1 MASTTGTGLVAARA
15 LLASVFV
22 VMGAWRL
29 YRATQ
34 GVPTGDATLAFSAG
48 ELVLGLLLL
57 SGWRVR
63 WLALASLALIA
74 VDAVLSHPFWAHAG
88 AARDAQLLHF
98 MKNAAIGGGFLLLAL
113 VAPKR

>member
-1 MASTTGTGLVAARA
+1 MASTAGGGTVAARA

-34 GVPTGDATLAFSAG
+34 GAPTSDATLAFSAG

-57 SGWRVR
+57 AGWRLR
-63 WLALASLALIA
+63 WTALAALALIA
-74 VDAVLSHPFWAHAG
+74 VDAALSHPFWAHAG

-113 VAPKR
+113 AAPRR